1 MKKPPGQSARGLY
14 GARGIRTPKSF
25 RTLAFEASAIA
36 ILPALQTTMPEPF
49 RGPGWNMVRCPHRD
63 NASRVE

>member
-1 MKKPPGQSARGLY
+1 
-14 GARGIRTPKSF
+14 
-25 RTLAFEASAIA
+25 
-36 ILPALQTTMPEPF
+36 MPEPF